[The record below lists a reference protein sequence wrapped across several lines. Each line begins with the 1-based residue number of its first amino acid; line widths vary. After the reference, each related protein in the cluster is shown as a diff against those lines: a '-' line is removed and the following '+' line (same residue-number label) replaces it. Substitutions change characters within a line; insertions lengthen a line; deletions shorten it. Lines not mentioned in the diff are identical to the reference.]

1 MDAEIDELPAP
12 PREIP
17 LGGVRR
23 WLWCIA
29 ALVFFMIMLG
39 GLTRLTDSGLSI
51 TVWDPIMGAIPP
63 LSDADWTKLF
73 DLYKQTTEFKVQN
86 AAMSLPEF
94 KTIFWWEWAHRFLG
108 RFIGVAFALPF
119 LIFLAMRRLSTGLV
133 ISLLALFIIGGAQGA
148 LGWFM
153 VQSGLAGRVDV
164 SQYRLAAHLTLASL
178 LFAATI
184 WILLGVGRKRGMN
197 WSGNALLSIL
207 LLLLVLTQ
215 IAAGGFVAG
224 LDAGHASNE
233 WPKMNGLW
241 IPIGL
246 DTLKPIWMNA
256 FENALAVQFNHRMLA
271 YLLLVLAV
279 IHAWSSFRFSS
290 MVFAYAVFAQACL
303 GILTVVMKVP
313 MGFALVH
320 QATAMLVLALAVAN
334 LHAFMVNR
342 SLASDPQL
350 YPQRLQFQSTT

>member
-17 LGGVRR
+17 LGGVRK
-23 WLWCIA
+23 WLWCVA

-51 TVWDPIMGAIPP
+51 TVWDPVMGTIPP
-63 LSDADWTKLF
+63 LSDADWIKAF

-86 AAMSLPEF
+86 SAMMLPEF
-94 KTIFWWEWAHRFLG
+94 KSIFWWEWSHRFLG
-108 RFIGVAFALPF
+108 RFIGVAFAVPF

-133 ISLLALFIIGGAQGA
+133 ISLVVLFIIGGAQGA
-148 LGWFM
+148 LGWYM
-153 VQSGLAGRVDV
+153 VQSGLADRVDV
-164 SQYRLAAHLTLASL
+164 SQYRLAAHLALASL

-184 WILLGVGRKRGMN
+184 WIVLGVGRKRSMN

-207 LLLLVLTQ
+207 LLLLMLLQ

-224 LDAGHASNE
+224 LDAGHASDE
-233 WPKMNGLW
+233 WPKMHGLW
-241 IPIGL
+241 IPAGL
-246 DTLKPIWMNA
+246 DTLKPVWMNA

-271 YLLLVLAV
+271 YLLLVISV

-290 MVFAYAVFAQACL
+290 MVFAYAVFAQVCL
-303 GILTVVMKVP
+303 GVLTVIMRVP

-334 LHAFMVNR
+334 LHAYMINR

-350 YPQRLQFQSTT
+350 YRQRLQSQ